1 MMVFTSFDSSMIDL
15 NRTSARAV
23 ADLKHFIEFAQRGP
37 VALAQAVRGSVGGY
51 DSPFEEAVASGL
63 RRKGWHVVPQI
74 GVSRF
79 RIDLGIVHPD
89 KPGDYLVGVEC
100 DGATYHSAATAR
112 DRDKVRSAILQG
124 LGWKL
129 LRLWSTEWWVDKE
142 GALERLDSAI
152 RDLLEESR
160 ATDAMHMAEAEA
172 EAEAD
177 ESDDISGETTAT
189 AGSDNLSV
197 TTTIEQGANDEEIS
211 ASVEVI
217 KQPGKKSEDVSS
229 AESAVTDLKY
239 ASSMTSGI
247 TLPDQGVNTS
257 LMTYRNGAAEL
268 MQNASTL
275 ASMTKHC

>member
-1 MMVFTSFDSSMIDL
+1 MVFSSFDPSFIDL

-37 VALAQAVRGSVGGY
+37 EALSQAVRGSVGGY
-51 DSPFEEAVASGL
+51 DSPFEEAVANGL

-129 LRLWSTEWWVDKE
+129 LRLWSTEWWIDKE
-142 GALERLDSAI
+142 GALDRLDTAI
-152 RDLLEESR
+152 NRLLEESR
-160 ATDAMHMAEAEA
+160 AAEAALIAEAENK
-172 EAEAD
+172 
-177 ESDDISGETTAT
+177 SRLRQS
-189 AGSDNLSV
+189 SV
-197 TTTIEQGANDEEIS
+197 T
-211 ASVEVI
+211 
-217 KQPGKKSEDVSS
+217 
-229 AESAVTDLKY
+229 
-239 ASSMTSGI
+239 
-247 TLPDQGVNTS
+247 
-257 LMTYRNGAAEL
+257 
-268 MQNASTL
+268 
-275 ASMTKHC
+275 